1 MEKSSAKTNSTF
13 FLSSICID
21 MRTLL
26 NTIAIFSFLLLY
38 SCENNIASKEK
49 NENREESEVN
59 DAKSIKKASWRNPF
73 MTPMGVDISRI
84 IRGYYLVGDFDKM
97 LQFVIYPE
105 CYESEEIIHLLRK
118 SNWGYEIKANNLIW
132 QNDSAFILNIKTTK
146 QQTIGEE
153 QYFGKIVNDT
163 AKLILFP
170 EKMDLFP
177 YFGDELSQSPCV
189 LKENIDNVEFYYN
202 KALFLPKSQTSLEKI
217 FSFLNKNRDY
227 EACFIGHTSD
237 EGDAAYNLK
246 LSIERA
252 KAIYSYLVKK
262 GISKDRLTYEGRGLS
277 EPLYS
282 NTTELN
288 KAKNRRVEIKLTRV
302 N

>member
-1 MEKSSAKTNSTF
+1 VFKLTF
-13 FLSSICID
+13 RSIYFE
-21 MRTLL
+21 MRTIL
-26 NTIAIFSFLLLY
+26 NTIAISLLLLY
-38 SCENNIASKEK
+38 SCENNLSSEKRDRSFEK
-49 NENREESEVN
+49 NNEAENSEVD
-59 DAKSIKKASWRNPF
+59 DAKSMKTASWRNPF

-118 SNWGYEIKANNLIW
+118 SEWGYEIKANNLTW
-132 QNDSAFILNIKTTK
+132 QRDSTFILNIKTQK

-153 QYFGKIVNDT
+153 QYYGKIVNDT

-170 EKMDLFP
+170 EKIDLFP
-177 YFGDELSQSPCV
+177 YFGDELSQNPCV
-189 LKENIDNVEFYYN
+189 LKENIDNIEFYYN
-202 KALFLPKSQTSLEKI
+202 KAIFLPKSQSSLEMI
-217 FSFLNKNRDY
+217 FSYLNKNRNY
-227 EACFIGHTSD
+227 KACFIGHTSD
-237 EGDAAYNLK
+237 EGDPAYNLK
-246 LSIERA
+246 LSVERA
-252 KAIYSYLVKK
+252 KAIYEYLIKK

>member
-1 MEKSSAKTNSTF
+1 
-13 FLSSICID
+13 
-21 MRTLL
+21 MRTIL
-26 NTIAIFSFLLLY
+26 NTIALSLLLLY
-38 SCENNIASKEK
+38 SCGNNVSSEKREK
-49 NENREESEVN
+49 NAEAENSKV
-59 DAKSIKKASWRNPF
+59 DDVKSIKTASWRNPF

-97 LQFVIYPE
+97 LQFVVYPE

-118 SNWGYEIKANNLIW
+118 SEWGYEIKANNLTW
-132 QNDSAFILNIKTTK
+132 QRDSTFILNIKTQK

-153 QYFGKIVNDT
+153 QYYGKIVNDT

-170 EKMDLFP
+170 EKTDLFP
-177 YFGDELSQSPCV
+177 YFGDELSQNPCV
-189 LKENIDNVEFYYN
+189 LKENIDNIEFYYN
-202 KALFLPKSQTSLEKI
+202 KAIFLPKSQSSLEMI
-217 FSFLNKNRDY
+217 YSFLNKNRGY
-227 EACFIGHTSD
+227 NACFVGHTSD
-237 EGDAAYNLK
+237 EGDSAYNLK
-246 LSIERA
+246 LSVERA
-252 KAIYSYLVKK
+252 KAIYEYLIKK

>member
-1 MEKSSAKTNSTF
+1 
-13 FLSSICID
+13 
-21 MRTLL
+21 MRTIL
-26 NTIAIFSFLLLY
+26 NTIALVSLLLLS
-38 SCENNIASKEK
+38 SCENNLSTEKRDRSYEK
-49 NENREESEVN
+49 NDNSENSKV
-59 DAKSIKKASWRNPF
+59 DDVKSIKTASWRNPF

-97 LQFVIYPE
+97 LQFVVYPE

-118 SNWGYEIKANNLIW
+118 SEWGYEIKANNLTW
-132 QNDSAFILNIKTTK
+132 QRDSTFILNIKTQK

-153 QYFGKIVNDT
+153 QYYGKIVNDT

-170 EKMDLFP
+170 EKTDLFP
-177 YFGDELSQSPCV
+177 YFGDELSQNPCV
-189 LKENIDNVEFYYN
+189 LKENIDNIEFYYN
-202 KALFLPKSQTSLEKI
+202 KAIFLPKSQSSLEMI
-217 FSFLNKNRDY
+217 YSFLNKNRGY
-227 EACFIGHTSD
+227 NACFVGHTSD
-237 EGDAAYNLK
+237 EGDSAYNLK
-246 LSIERA
+246 LSVERA
-252 KAIYSYLVKK
+252 KAIYEYLIKK

>member
-1 MEKSSAKTNSTF
+1 
-13 FLSSICID
+13 
-21 MRTLL
+21 MRTIL
-26 NTIAIFSFLLLY
+26 NTIALVSLLLLS
-38 SCENNIASKEK
+38 SCENNLSTEKRDRSYEK
-49 NENREESEVN
+49 NDNSENSKV
-59 DAKSIKKASWRNPF
+59 DDVKSIKTASWRNPF

-97 LQFVIYPE
+97 LQFVVYPE

-118 SNWGYEIKANNLIW
+118 SEWGYEIKANNLTW
-132 QNDSAFILNIKTTK
+132 QRDSTFILNIKTQK

-153 QYFGKIVNDT
+153 QYYGKIVNDT

-170 EKMDLFP
+170 EKTDLFP
-177 YFGDELSQSPCV
+177 YFGDELSQNPCV
-189 LKENIDNVEFYYN
+189 LKENIDNIEFYYN
-202 KALFLPKSQTSLEKI
+202 KAIFLPKSQSSLEMI
-217 FSFLNKNRDY
+217 YSFLNKNRGY
-227 EACFIGHTSD
+227 NACFVGHTSD
-237 EGDAAYNLK
+237 EGDSAYNLK
-246 LSIERA
+246 LSVERA
-252 KAIYSYLVKK
+252 KAIYEYLIKK

-282 NTTELN
+282 KTTELN

>member
-1 MEKSSAKTNSTF
+1 
-13 FLSSICID
+13 
-21 MRTLL
+21 MRTIL
-26 NTIAIFSFLLLY
+26 NTIALSLLLLY
-38 SCENNIASKEK
+38 SCENNLSSEKRDRSFEK
-49 NENREESEVN
+49 NNEAENSEVD
-59 DAKSIKKASWRNPF
+59 DAKSINTASWRNPF

-84 IRGYYLVGDFDKM
+84 IRGYYLVGNFDKM

-118 SNWGYEIKANNLIW
+118 SEWGYEIKANNLTW
-132 QNDSAFILNIKTTK
+132 QRDSTFILNIKTQK

-153 QYFGKIVNDT
+153 QYYGKIVNDT

-170 EKMDLFP
+170 EKIDLFP
-177 YFGDELSQSPCV
+177 YFGDELSQNPCV
-189 LKENIDNVEFYYN
+189 LKENIDNIEFYYN
-202 KALFLPKSQTSLEKI
+202 KAIFLPKSQSSLEMI
-217 FSFLNKNRDY
+217 FSYLNKNRNY
-227 EACFIGHTSD
+227 KACFIGHTSD
-237 EGDAAYNLK
+237 EGDPAYNLK
-246 LSIERA
+246 LSVERA
-252 KAIYSYLVKK
+252 KAIYEYLIKK

-282 NTTELN
+282 NTTDLN

>member
-1 MEKSSAKTNSTF
+1 
-13 FLSSICID
+13 
-21 MRTLL
+21 MRTIL
-26 NTIAIFSFLLLY
+26 NTIAISLLLLY
-38 SCENNIASKEK
+38 SCENNLSSEKRDRSFEK
-49 NENREESEVN
+49 NNEAENSEVD
-59 DAKSIKKASWRNPF
+59 DAKSMKTASWRNPF

-118 SNWGYEIKANNLIW
+118 SEWGYEIKANNLTW
-132 QNDSAFILNIKTTK
+132 QRDSTFILNIKTQK

-153 QYFGKIVNDT
+153 QYYGKIVNDT

-170 EKMDLFP
+170 EKIDLFP
-177 YFGDELSQSPCV
+177 YFGDELSQNPCV
-189 LKENIDNVEFYYN
+189 LKENIDNIEFYYN
-202 KALFLPKSQTSLEKI
+202 KAIFLPKSQSSLEMI
-217 FSFLNKNRDY
+217 FSYLNKNRNY
-227 EACFIGHTSD
+227 KACFIGHTSD
-237 EGDAAYNLK
+237 EGDPAYNLK
-246 LSIERA
+246 LSVERA
-252 KAIYSYLVKK
+252 KAIYEYLIKK

>member
-1 MEKSSAKTNSTF
+1 
-13 FLSSICID
+13 
-21 MRTLL
+21 MRTIL
-26 NTIAIFSFLLLY
+26 NTIALSLLLLY
-38 SCENNIASKEK
+38 SCENNVSSEKREK
-49 NENREESEVN
+49 NAEAENSEV
-59 DAKSIKKASWRNPF
+59 DDVKSMKTASWRNPF

-97 LQFVIYPE
+97 LQFVVYPE

-118 SNWGYEIKANNLIW
+118 SEWGYEIKANNLTW
-132 QNDSAFILNIKTTK
+132 QRDSTFILNIKTQK

-153 QYFGKIVNDT
+153 QYYGKIVNDT

-170 EKMDLFP
+170 EKIDLFP
-177 YFGDELSQSPCV
+177 YFGDELSQNPCV
-189 LKENIDNVEFYYN
+189 LKENIDNIEFYYN
-202 KALFLPKSQTSLEKI
+202 KAIFLPKSQSSLEMI
-217 FSFLNKNRDY
+217 FSYLNKNRNY
-227 EACFIGHTSD
+227 KACFIGHTSD
-237 EGDAAYNLK
+237 EGDPAYNLK
-246 LSIERA
+246 LSVERA
-252 KAIYSYLVKK
+252 KAIYEYLIKK

-282 NTTELN
+282 NSTDLN

>member
-1 MEKSSAKTNSTF
+1 
-13 FLSSICID
+13 
-21 MRTLL
+21 MRTIL
-26 NTIAIFSFLLLY
+26 NTIALSLLLLY
-38 SCENNIASKEK
+38 SCENNLSSEKRDRSFEK
-49 NENREESEVN
+49 NNEAENSEVD
-59 DAKSIKKASWRNPF
+59 DAKSMKTASWRNPF

-118 SNWGYEIKANNLIW
+118 SEWGYEIKANNLTW
-132 QNDSAFILNIKTTK
+132 QRDSTFILNIKTQK

-153 QYFGKIVNDT
+153 QYYGKIVNDT

-170 EKMDLFP
+170 EKIDLFP
-177 YFGDELSQSPCV
+177 YFGDELSQNPCV
-189 LKENIDNVEFYYN
+189 LKENIDNIEFYYN
-202 KALFLPKSQTSLEKI
+202 KAIFLPKSQSSLEMI
-217 FSFLNKNRDY
+217 FSYLNKNRNY
-227 EACFIGHTSD
+227 KACFIGHTSD
-237 EGDAAYNLK
+237 EGDPAYNLK
-246 LSIERA
+246 LSVERA
-252 KAIYSYLVKK
+252 KAIYEYLIKK